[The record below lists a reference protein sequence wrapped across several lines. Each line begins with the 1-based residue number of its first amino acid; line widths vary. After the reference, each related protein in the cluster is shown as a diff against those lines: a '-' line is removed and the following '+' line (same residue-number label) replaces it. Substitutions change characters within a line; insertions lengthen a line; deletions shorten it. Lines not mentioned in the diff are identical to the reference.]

1 MNNNPLVLEL
11 AKRFPKLYKI
21 DLKLNTLVKKI
32 ELLSY
37 LNPINIEGEKAAFF
51 SSKFTKNPQFKYPK
65 NSIDAFNLQRSFF
78 AQEVE
83 HIASPELAVLYR
95 DTISYYSNMIQCITS
110 IGKGS
115 EFYYNSLRIF
125 GSPNERDVRNA
136 TFILHL
142 TNESE
147 DALSL
152 KNKSPE
158 EAKQYFIDFAAD
170 NNFPLQVKFS
180 NQLAADA
187 MVQNSTKTL
196 LIKKNTHFSSLQLKT
211 LAHHEIGLHLLTTYN
226 AASQPLHIFSNGFP
240 MNVETQEGLAVM
252 SEYLCGAMR
261 VKRLK
266 ELAYRVLAV
275 DSLIKG
281 YDFKETFNLLH
292 TQYQMPRDAAFTTTL
307 RAHRGGGF
315 TKDRLYLSGLK
326 KIYDLY
332 QNGESLDNLLLGKT
346 SLDYENAIVYLRNEG
361 LLADPAYTNKTL
373 LGKEPV
379 NGPLSYI
386 LENLR

>member
-1 MNNNPLVLEL
+1 MNTHSLVLEL
-11 AKRFPKLYKI
+11 ASRYPKLYKI
-21 DLKLNTLVKKI
+21 DLKLNALVKKI

-37 LNPINIEGEKAAFF
+37 LNPVNIEGEKAAFY
-51 SSKFTKNPQFKYPK
+51 SSKFTKNPLFKYPK
-65 NSIDAFNLQRSFF
+65 NSLDAFVLQRSFF

-83 HIASPELAVLYR
+83 HIASPDLAKLYK

-110 IGKGS
+110 IGKGN
-115 EFYYNSLRIF
+115 EFYYNSLRVF
-125 GSPNERDVRNA
+125 GSPNEKDVRNA

-142 TNESE
+142 ADELE
-147 DALSL
+147 DEDSL

-158 EAKQYFIDFAAD
+158 EARQFFIDFAAA
-170 NNFPLQVKFS
+170 NHFPLEVKFS

-187 MVQNSTKTL
+187 MVKNSTKTL

-226 AASQPLHIFSNGFP
+226 AAKQPLHIFSNGFP

-292 TQYQMPRDAAFTTTL
+292 SQYQMPRDAAFTTTL

-326 KIYDLY
+326 KIYDLHK
-332 QNGESLDNLLLGKT
+332 GGKSLDNLLLGKT
-346 SLDYENAIVYLRNEG
+346 SLEYQNAIIYLKEEG
-361 LLADPAYTNKTL
+361 LLAPAAFKNKIL
-373 LGKEPV
+373 QSQQSQ
-379 NGPLSYI
+379 NNNLSYV

>member
-1 MNNNPLVLEL
+1 MNSQDLVQTL
-11 AKRFPKLYKI
+11 AKRFPTLYKI
-21 DLKLNTLVKKI
+21 DQKLNTLVKKI

-37 LNPINIEGEKAAFF
+37 LNPTNIEGEKAAFF
-51 SSKFTKNPQFKYPK
+51 SSKYTKNPQFNYPK
-65 NSIDAFNLQRSFF
+65 NSIDAFRLQREFF
-78 AQEVE
+78 AQEIELIV
-83 HIASPELAVLYR
+83 SPELSKLYS

-110 IGKGS
+110 IGHGN
-115 EFYYNSLRIF
+115 EFYYNSLRVF
-125 GSPNERDVRNA
+125 GSPNEKDVSNA
-136 TFILHL
+136 SFILHL
-142 TNESE
+142 TEEESKE
-147 DALSL
+147 ESIKD
-152 KNKSPE
+152 KSPE
-158 EAKQYFIDFAAD
+158 EAKHFFKDFAEL
-170 NNFPLQVKFS
+170 NNFPLNIKFS

-196 LIKKNTHFSSLQLKT
+196 LIKRNTHFSELQLRT

-226 AASQPLHIFSNGFP
+226 ASVQPLHIFSNGFP

-261 VKRLK
+261 IKRLK

-292 TQYQMPRDAAFTTTL
+292 SQYLMSRDAAFTTTL

-326 KIYDLY
+326 KIYDRYKSGNSINL
-332 QNGESLDNLLLGKT
+332 LLLGKT
-346 SLDYENAIVYLRNEG
+346 SLDYENAIEYLNQEG
-361 LLADPAYTNKTL
+361 LLASAIYKNSTL
-373 LGKEPV
+373 FSPEPKEG
-379 NGPLSYI
+379 NLSYV
-386 LENLR
+386 LKNLK